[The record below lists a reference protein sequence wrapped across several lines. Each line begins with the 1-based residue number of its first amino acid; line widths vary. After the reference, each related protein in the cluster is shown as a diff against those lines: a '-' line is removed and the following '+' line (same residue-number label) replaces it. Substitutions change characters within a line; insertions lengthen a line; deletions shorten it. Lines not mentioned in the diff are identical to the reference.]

1 MLFLKF
7 DKKDKSWIGSLL
19 KLGQTWSGFLKTH
32 LLLTKPCKS
41 GKLATLHLVKVNFLQ
56 LIFQTNVCKSK
67 KVDEVVPIN
76 FSYEHLQKAVGLKP
90 LPPTATFWTLG
101 PLDPEK
107 ERTSFAKLKSYIDK
121 KNCTLRFGNHW
132 PVWHLPKRNS
142 PTSFAKEPIV
152 RWHSF
157 PTHSFSSGGLSA
169 SDTYTWRHFVPAF
182 YHPWNIFAPF
192 EGKG

>member
-1 MLFLKF
+1 MFAKARRWV
-7 DKKDKSWIGSLL
+7 KASLL
-19 KLGQTWSGFLKTH
+19 ILFSWTFTKGSRSKT
-32 LLLTKPCKS
+32 
-41 GKLATLHLVKVNFLQ
+41 A
-56 LIFQTNVCKSK
+56 
-67 KVDEVVPIN
+67 
-76 FSYEHLQKAVGLKP
+76 A
-90 LPPTATFWTLG
+90 PTATFWTLG

-169 SDTYTWRHFVPAF
+169 SDTYTWRHFVPASF
-182 YHPWNIFAPF
+182 HPCDIFALF
-192 EGKG
+192 EGKREGYFPPLLWTIVCDVSKCYHHAISITFWF